1 MSSNSNRIET
11 ATRQHVGATL
21 TSAQITELVK
31 LSYPDWKGGVYP
43 SDCAGKRQEDG
54 TLTHRGKT
62 AYGDLVLEY
71 VGENNFKVLPTEQII
86 RRKNPPNQHQHRQ
99 RSRRLKLLLLLSPE
113 RRSRARPANHPLL
126 PRPLREIAF
135 LPSKG
140 GQPMEHIFKVA
151 EAALAVFGSMKF
163 LHECYE
169 LLHGLAKLF
178 KR

>member
-86 RRKNPPNQHQHRQ
+86 RRKNPP
-99 RSRRLKLLLLLSPE
+99 K
-113 RRSRARPANHPLL
+113 PAPA
-126 PRPLREIAF
+126 PAEVKKTEAPA
-135 LPSKG
+135 PSKSG
-140 GQPMEHIFKVA
+140 KKKSGKASQPPVA
-151 EAALAVFGSMKF
+151 PKTATRDRVSTQ
-163 LHECYE
+163 
-169 LLHGLAKLF
+169 
-178 KR
+178 